1 MINPSPKNML
11 CTQKAA
17 YKCRRLFKYIKCN
30 RCSIK
35 KTLYKNS
42 IM

>member
-17 YKCRRLFKYIKCN
+17 YKCRRLFRCVKYN
-30 RCSIK
+30 
-35 KTLYKNS
+35 
-42 IM
+42 

>member
-17 YKCRRLFKYIKCN
+17 YECRRLFKYIKI
-30 RCSIK
+30 R
-35 KTLYKNS
+35 
-42 IM
+42 

>member
-1 MINPSPKNML
+1 MINPSSKNML

-17 YKCRRLFKYIKCN
+17 YKCRRLLKYIKHN
-30 RCSIK
+30 RRFIK